1 MDRDTAE
8 EIKRHVSVVAEDLRS
23 EVRTVAEGVVAAN
36 ERLDRLESQIETIES
51 RLEREFIETRAMIR
65 LSFGELDRR
74 LRSLESDVISLRA
87 RLEKL
92 EGRLPS

>member
-65 LSFGELDRR
+65 LSFG
-74 LRSLESDVISLRA
+74 
-87 RLEKL
+87 
-92 EGRLPS
+92 